1 MIAVSLQEGAIVL
14 DPFSVRVVLG
24 LVTLTLIVISC
35 VSSQRRRSPYAEWW
49 RVALCLFFVGNAA
62 FLMNGTAAQLWANPT
77 GKALVVAGT
86 FCVWA
91 GARTLRDRRASAW
104 LLLPAPLLSGFA
116 SALDDPG
123 NSVWSGGLVYLCL
136 TTLGITLAALELWFA
151 KPARSR
157 ITKFLSIIA
166 GLTALYYLFRAVT
179 FVLAGPNNEVFR
191 TFFGYAPAALM
202 HLMLLVAVSSTMN
215 TLSNKQLIKRL
226 RERADR
232 DHLTGLLNR
241 GAFLELASRQLA
253 GPMSHHG
260 AALVL
265 ADLDHFKAVN
275 DEHGHSA
282 GDAALR
288 AFATACTASVRS
300 TDLVARYGGEEFI
313 LFLPGATQQRAEII
327 ASEISSRLSAMQGPD
342 GLPFPTVSYGV
353 TSTGADAPD
362 LAFMINVADA
372 ALYSAKAQGRNRVV
386 GAEPMEA
393 EPAAE
398 AGHPTS

>member
-1 MIAVSLQEGAIVL
+1 MITHSLQEGAIVL
-14 DPFSVRVVLG
+14 DPFSVRMVLA

-35 VSSQRRRSPYAEWW
+35 VSSRRRSPYAEWW

-62 FLMNGTAAQLWANPT
+62 FLLNGTASQVWANPA

-91 GARTLRDRRASAW
+91 GARTLRDRRASPWMLA
-104 LLLPAPLLSGFA
+104 PAPLLSGLA

-123 NSVWSGGLVYLCL
+123 ASVWSGGLVYLCL
-136 TTLGITLAALELWFA
+136 TTLGITLAAMELWFA
-151 KPARSR
+151 KPVRSR
-157 ITKFLSIIA
+157 ITKFLSIAA
-166 GLTALYYLFRAVT
+166 GLTGIYYLLRASI
-179 FVLAGPNNEVFR
+179 FVLAGPDSEIFR
-191 TFFGYAPAALM
+191 AFFGYAPAALM
-202 HLMLLVAVSSTMN
+202 HLMLLVSVSSTMN

-226 RERADR
+226 RERANR

-241 GAFLELASRQLA
+241 GAFLELASRQLK
-253 GPMSHHG
+253 GPLSHHG

-300 TDLVARYGGEEFI
+300 TDLVARYGGEEFV
-313 LFLPGATQQRAEII
+313 LFLPGATQQRAEAI

-353 TSTGADAPD
+353 TSTGADTPD

-386 GAEPMEA
+386 GADPVEIESAPEA
-393 EPAAE
+393 NHSP
-398 AGHPTS
+398 S

>member
-1 MIAVSLQEGAIVL
+1 MIAHSLQEGAIVL
-14 DPFSVRVVLG
+14 DPFSVRLVLG

-62 FLMNGTAAQLWANPT
+62 FLLNDTASQLWANPV

-86 FCVWA
+86 FCLWA
-91 GARTLRDRRASAW
+91 GARTLRNRRASPW
-104 LLLPAPLLSGFA
+104 LLVPAPVLSGLA

-123 NSVWSGGLVYLCL
+123 TSVWSGGLVYLGL
-136 TTLGITLAALELWFA
+136 TTLGIALAATELWFA
-151 KPARSR
+151 KPVRSR
-157 ITKFLSIIA
+157 ITRFLALIA
-166 GLTALYYLFRAVT
+166 WLTALYYLFRAII
-179 FVLAGPNNEVFR
+179 FVVDGPNSDVFR

-202 HLMLLVAVSSTMN
+202 HLVLLVAVSSTMN

-226 RERADR
+226 RERAER

-241 GAFLELASRQLA
+241 GAFLDLAARSLDRA
-253 GPMSHHG
+253 SSDRG
-260 AALVL
+260 AALIL
-265 ADLDHFKAVN
+265 ADLDNFKAVN

-282 GDAALR
+282 GDSALR
-288 AFATACTASVRS
+288 AFAEACNSSVRS
-300 TDLVARYGGEEFI
+300 TDLVGRYGGEEFI
-313 LFLPGATQQRAEII
+313 LLLPGATQQRAEAI
-327 ASEISSRLSAMQGPD
+327 ASEISSRLSAMSSPD

-353 TSTGADAPD
+353 TSTGPDVPD

-386 GAEPMEA
+386 GAEPAEREA
-393 EPAAE
+393 ATEHRMP
-398 AGHPTS
+398 